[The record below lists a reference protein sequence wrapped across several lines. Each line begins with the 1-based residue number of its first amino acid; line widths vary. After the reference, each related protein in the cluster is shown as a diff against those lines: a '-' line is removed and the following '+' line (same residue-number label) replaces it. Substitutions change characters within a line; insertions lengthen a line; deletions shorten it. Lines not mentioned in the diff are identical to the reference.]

1 MRWRLMMSNVIFE
14 KQNGRSKLKN
24 IQFPDI
30 KVVKAENLKYSN
42 MSIKRVNL
50 VSDYLQKHKI

>member
-1 MRWRLMMSNVIFE
+1 MISNVIFE